1 MYCVAKPNRIQM
13 ELDLTTGE
21 KVSVNSTLRICV
33 KPHATKWALEL
44 SIEPLAL
51 VLILK
56 THLKF
61 ITCLLGGSV
70 VNSYVLLFVN

>member
-1 MYCVAKPNRIQM
+1 VAKANIIQM
-13 ELDLTTGE
+13 ELNLTTRE
-21 KVSVNSTLRICV
+21 KVLVNSTLRICV
-33 KPHATKWALEL
+33 KPHATKRALEL